1 MPGEP
6 FWLPAIPHRKTGIT
20 CNGSVMA
27 IEDGEQITLRCN
39 VCQAVVGSVNTE
51 FLKAWEQAI
60 ADSIVMHKFD
70 EADVPQALTSISD
83 ECQRGECEKCPGV
96 FQRTDTGDQPVFCV
110 HSCHRVKPQPGSV
123 Q

>member
-1 MPGEP
+1 
-6 FWLPAIPHRKTGIT
+6 
-20 CNGSVMA
+20 
-27 IEDGEQITLRCN
+27 

-51 FLKAWEQAI
+51 FLKAWQQAI